1 MYMHGL
7 AEAMIQVE
15 AMRLAMI
22 NTGKTADQLTSAD
35 VLTQGFRMI
44 TGLDTG
50 GIVPTTITYDSAGDV
65 EGAGTV
71 RLDQAVN
78 GADVVLGL
86 SYPLRHLYP

>member
-35 VLTQGFRMI
+35 VLTQGFQKI

-50 GIVPTTITYDSAGDV
+50 GIVPTTITYTATDI

-71 RLDQAVN
+71 RLDQAQG

-86 SYPLRHLYP
+86 SYPLHHLY